1 MLFLTAIAFAFATQ
15 ASAFY
20 FFPVHTAGVD
30 PGARYVSSGGQI
42 SLGREKARNGMYL
55 QRPPRALQRATP
67 YNPPH
72 AENLVKPLLHNV
84 STERMHE
91 DLSGLT
97 SFLTRHSKTKVSSYI
112 TLLSMPP
119 RYSLNALQ
127 TGRES
132 QVWLSNTI
140 NEVRLRSSRY
150 STFCL
155 LNFYLDC

>member
-1 MLFLTAIAFAFATQ
+1 MLFHTTIAFAFATQ

-42 SLGREKARNGMYL
+42 SLGKEKARNRMYL
-55 QRPPRALQRATP
+55 QRPPRVLQRATP
-67 YNPPH
+67 YTPPH
-72 AENLVKPLLHNV
+72 AENLVKPLLPNV

-97 SFLTRHSKTKVSSYI
+97 SFLTRHSKAKVSSHI
-112 TLLSMPP
+112 AFTPP
-119 RYSLNALQ
+119 RCSLNALQ

-132 QVWLSNTI
+132 QVWLLNKI
-140 NEVRLRSSRY
+140 NEVRLRTTCY
-150 STFCL
+150 PTYCL
-155 LNFYLDC
+155 QPFYLDC